1 MSGAGRIVRK
11 RFRRGGREP
20 EWFPVNLPNGNDM
33 IRKTLK
39 WTLLG
44 GVVLGG
50 AGFLFLGTAFPSYLG
65 TMASSVRE
73 GVVGQIPVDLELK
86 RAEGLIRQIDP
97 QIETCKRDLARAEV
111 DLEELQNSVVRLEKV
126 VGAEE
131 KKLKVGARLL
141 SGSETGQVE
150 LAADFGARRRVSA
163 DLERTKDSFV
173 NNTAILK
180 TKRTLIERQ
189 TRAVEAAKERLDA
202 VRAERIALE
211 DQVQSLKTQQMQI
224 DALAAHSQRFDLDS
238 TALSQAKEVIA
249 NVKKRLDVSQR
260 MLENEIAFHGDP
272 VAMDVDER
280 NVLKEIEELFAAEKG
295 AATASVLE
303 IEMPV
308 RK

>member
-1 MSGAGRIVRK
+1 
-11 RFRRGGREP
+11 
-20 EWFPVNLPNGNDM
+20 M

-50 AGFLFLGTAFPSYLG
+50 AGFLFFGTAFPSYLG
-65 TMASSVRE
+65 TMASTVRE
-73 GVVGQIPVDLELK
+73 GVVGQIPIDLELK
-86 RAEGLIRQIDP
+86 RAENLIRQIDP
-97 QIETCKRDLARAEV
+97 QIDTCKRDLARAEV
-111 DLEELQNSVVRLEKV
+111 DLEELQGSVVRLEKV
-126 VGAEE
+126 VDAEE

-141 SGSETGQVE
+141 GGSGHNDGEVA
-150 LAADFGARRRVSA
+150 LAADFGARRRVSS

-173 NNTAILK
+173 NNVAILK

-189 TRAVEAAKERLDA
+189 TRAVDAAKQRLDA

-211 DQVQSLKTQQMQI
+211 DQVQSLKTQQLQI
-224 DALAAHSQRFDLDS
+224 EALAAHSTRFDLDS

-260 MLENEIAFHGDP
+260 MLENDISFHGDP
-272 VAMDVDER
+272 VASATDER
-280 NVLKEIEELFAAEKG
+280 DVLREIEQLFAVQDG
-295 AATASVLE
+295 GNTAPQ
-303 IEMPV
+303 IEVAMPV